1 MKNLRKSLGLFAA
14 AFALCM
20 VFALGAKVNAA
31 DVEMQIGNADA
42 GKGQVQKSQPGGR
55 PDRRGQ
61 PPPFR
66 RLPGQKQPGPPAGPA
81 HA

>member
-42 GKGQVQKSQPGGR
+42 GKGADQNADLRYFPPDQNACGG
-55 PDRRGQ
+55 GKY
-61 PPPFR
+61 
-66 RLPGQKQPGPPAGPA
+66 LCTVTG
-81 HA
+81 